1 MIISIDDCIIVSST
15 NLSLILQTGK
25 STFVEHRS
33 FLHLYRSFHR
43 LWIFLVL
50 MFQVGFLSIS
60 TFLLMLHAVCSS
72 LSGNFIDSYWLQGLS
87 IIAFRKGNINLDT
100 FKILLSLGPTFA
112 IMNFIESKLLALLTC
127 ICN

>member
-72 LSGNFIDSYWLQGLS
+72 LSGNFIDSY
-87 IIAFRKGNINLDT
+87 
-100 FKILLSLGPTFA
+100 
-112 IMNFIESKLLALLTC
+112 
-127 ICN
+127 